1 MLRPDRFPI
10 EMSQEDL
17 LALSTLCAYSSE
29 SEETIRTH
37 GHESSADDIRESRD
51 GFDNSCFARVSGLA
65 SKGQTLIERKD
76 HVSTESPS

>member
-17 LALSTLCAYSSE
+17 LALSTLCAYSWE

-37 GHESSADDIRESRD
+37 GHESGADDIRESRD
-51 GFDNSCFARVSGLA
+51 RIRQLLFRTGFW
-65 SKGQTLIERKD
+65 IRK
-76 HVSTESPS
+76 